1 MLARVKAATTEQA
14 RTLITPTAATSTY
27 VLRAL
32 NDLARQGLADSARI
46 GRSGHKAWYLTRS
59 GASALNAAGLTPK
72 AGRRVR
78 PLAPATAGNGLIHH
92 ALAVTQVI
100 ADLTPAGATLADW
113 DVEAVH
119 RWLPGSDQGRLIADA
134 ALQRSFDMDE
144 LVPPVL
150 LVEVDRNTLPVR
162 KLAAELLAYLEF
174 ATTSVPEPYKRRS
187 RMPAYQRLY
196 PYAKRC
202 PPILL
207 VLANG
212 TPAQLQRRAKAVTE
226 AVAEDV
232 WEALDIGIVQ
242 ASELTEAGP
251 SAAIVTRVY
260 APERPVPLARLPR
273 TSQQFAAISSR
284 KYRIEHLRNQVE
296 RIASNL
302 QTFRSLPDPRGEW
315 GESNARTIGKLERE
329 LRETQQK
336 LREAEAVPEIP
347 W

>member
-78 PLAPATAGNGLIHH
+78 PLARATAGNGLIHH
-92 ALAVTQVI
+92 TLAVTQVI

-162 KLAAELLAYLEF
+162 KLAAELLAYLEL
-174 ATTSVPEPYKRRS
+174 ATASVPEPYKRRS
-187 RMPAYQRLY
+187 KMPAYQRLY
-196 PYAKRC
+196 PHAKRC

-212 TPAQLQRRAKAVTE
+212 TPAQLQRRANAVIE
-226 AVAEDV
+226 AVA
-232 WEALDIGIVQ
+232 
-242 ASELTEAGP
+242 EAGP

-260 APERPVPLARLPR
+260 APEQPVQLARLAR
-273 TSQQFAAISSR
+273 TSQQFAAIASR
-284 KYRIEHLRNQVE
+284 KYRVEYLHNEVE
-296 RIASNL
+296 RIAGNL
-302 QTFRSLPDPRGEW
+302 HRFRSLRDPSGEW
-315 GESNARTIGKLERE
+315 GDSNARTIGRLEQE
-329 LRETQQK
+329 LREAQEK
-336 LREAEAVPEIP
+336 LREAEALPETP